1 MKSSTWSGTRVVRA
15 SIASALCV
23 AGVASVLLSIGPRL
37 AHSQSREAASSQG
50 GGAAAMLDG
59 FDGAVDVRVVGAMD
73 ASADAQNASTDSAVA
88 RTEMSSS
95 PAPRASD
102 GCPDDMLAVQGR
114 YCNEVYEP
122 CERWADNDR
131 DQCLAFVQRPHCT
144 GQRVAMS
151 FCMDRYEW
159 PNREGALPSVM
170 VSYVEAE
177 ALCASRG
184 RRLCTEDEWTFA
196 CSGEELL
203 PYPYGRERS
212 ADACTI
218 DLFARAPNKPLL
230 HSSDRAT
237 REAEVER
244 TYMATPSGS
253 RPRCVSPFA
262 VHDMTGNVDEWVR
275 STADWGQPSGLMGGF
290 WGHVRNRCRAVTRA
304 HGPLFRY
311 YQIGFRCC
319 RDRAA
324 ARAPTRGG
332 V

>member
-1 MKSSTWSGTRVVRA
+1 MKSSTWSGTGVVRA
-15 SIASALCV
+15 SIATALCV
-23 AGVASVLLSIGPRL
+23 VGVAALLLSIGPRL
-37 AHSQSREAASSQG
+37 AHSQSREAASPGRSASAIG
-50 GGAAAMLDG
+50 AFDGGADE
-59 FDGAVDVRVVGAMD
+59 RVLRAMD
-73 ASADAQNASTDSAVA
+73 ASAYDAVSASPDSAA
-88 RTEMSSS
+88 DRAETSLSA
-95 PAPRASD
+95 APRASD

-114 YCNEVYEP
+114 FCNEVYEP

-184 RRLCTEDEWTFA
+184 RRLCSEDEWTFA

-275 STADWGQPSGLMGGF
+275 STASWGQPSGLMGGF
-290 WGHVRNRCRAVTRA
+290 WGHVRNRCRAVTRS
-304 HGPLFRY
+304 HGPQFRY

-324 ARAPTRGG
+324 ARAPTRGA

>member
-1 MKSSTWSGTRVVRA
+1 MA
-15 SIASALCV
+15 
-23 AGVASVLLSIGPRL
+23 IG
-37 AHSQSREAASSQG
+37 AAV
-50 GGAAAMLDG
+50 GAAAL
-59 FDGAVDVRVVGAMD
+59 AVTTR
-73 ASADAQNASTDSAVA
+73 SAPSQAQA
-88 RTEMSSS
+88 RTERDRWDGGASSALVDGALVDATMDARGVTADDAS
-95 PAPRASD
+95 RDRRTRDRAQLVDAAPA
-102 GCPDDMLAVQGR
+102 CPADMVAVRGV

-131 DQCLAFVQRPHCT
+131 DQCLAFIARPHCT
-144 GQRVAMS
+144 GQRVPMS

-170 VSYVEAE
+170 VSFVEAE
-177 ALCASRG
+177 SLCAAQG
-184 RRLCTEDEWTFA
+184 KRLCTEDEWAFA
-196 CSGEELL
+196 CSGEALL

-212 ADACTI
+212 ADSCTI
-218 DLFARAPNKPLL
+218 DLFARAPDKRLL

-237 REAEVER
+237 SEAEVSR

-275 STADWGQPSGLMGGF
+275 STADWGQRSGLMGGF

-319 RDRAA
+319 SDRPA
-324 ARAPTRGG
+324 ARTRPRGA